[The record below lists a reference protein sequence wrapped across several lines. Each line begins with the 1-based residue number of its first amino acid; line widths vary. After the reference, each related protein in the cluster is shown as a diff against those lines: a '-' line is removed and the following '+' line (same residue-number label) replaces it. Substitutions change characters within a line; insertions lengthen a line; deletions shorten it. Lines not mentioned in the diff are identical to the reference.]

1 MMTERAYTVY
11 ADSRRMSR
19 EEWLCRRREG
29 IGGSDAGAILG
40 VSPYKGPFAVWSE
53 KMGNADTMEDSEAM
67 RQGRDLEDYVA
78 RRFVEKTGRKV
89 LREYGMLRS
98 NAHPCMVANIDR
110 KLRGVKAGLECKT
123 SKDLYMKR
131 WHGDEMPMEYYCQCL
146 HYLAVTGWRTWYLCV
161 VIYGTAVKVY
171 KISRGVGR
179 REKGV
184 DEYIDNVQDDIDA
197 LVEREEAFWT
207 EYIEGHNMPP
217 VDGLK
222 ATGEALGRMYAD
234 SEDVAIDSDVD
245 DEWAIDEVIRL
256 KDEKRSIEKRI
267 REAEN
272 RLKAKMATAEELRS
286 TAALVTWKPQK
297 RRTISAA
304 KIRELYPEV
313 DLKKIKEETS
323 TRRFS
328 VRTEDEDYE

>member
-1 MMTERAYTVY
+1 MMVEKAYTVY

-19 EEWLCRRREG
+19 EEWLVKRREG
-29 IGGSDAGAILG
+29 IGGSDAGAIMG
-40 VSPYKGPFAVWSE
+40 VSPYKGPFTVWSE
-53 KMGNADTMEDSEAM
+53 KMGNADTLEDSEAM

-78 RRFVEKTGRKV
+78 RRFAEKTGRKV

-98 NAHPCMVANIDR
+98 KAHPCMVANIDR
-110 KLRGVKAGLECKT
+110 KVRGMKAGLECKT

-131 WHGDEMPMEYYCQCL
+131 WRDDEMPMEYYCQCL
-146 HYLAVTGWRTWYLCV
+146 HYMAVTGWRTWYLCV

-179 REKGV
+179 REEGV
-184 DEYIDNVQDDIDA
+184 DAYIDNVQDDMETLIG
-197 LVEREEAFWT
+197 REEAFWA
-207 EYIEGHNMPP
+207 EYIEGHGVPP

-222 ATGEALGRMYAD
+222 TTSEALGRMYAESD
-234 SEDVAIDSDVD
+234 GGAIDSDID
-245 DEWAIDEVIRL
+245 DECDIDEVIRL

-286 TAALVTWKPQK
+286 TAALVTWRPQK
-297 RRTISAA
+297 RRAISAA

-313 DLKKIKEETS
+313 DIEKIKEETS

-328 VRTEDEDYE
+328 VRTEDEDE